1 MTHSIETIRRVYDD
15 NEGVYIEIGPDGD
28 ALGGIEIRTTT
39 EESKQFY
46 GDFRVALFGKELVRK
61 LIDSLEAAYKEME

>member
-1 MTHSIETIRRVYDD
+1 MAHSIETIRRVYDD

-28 ALGGIEIRTTT
+28 SLGGIEIRTTT

-46 GDFRVALFGKELVRK
+46 GDFRVGLFGKELVRK
-61 LIDSLEAAYKEME
+61 LIDSLEDAYKEME